1 MGRQLLERE
10 SRSARAQAGR
20 CPAYQCVDVEC
31 EQPRQGTSTQ
41 TCLEGCTTLA
51 AFHLACE
58 REASRLSCDRA
69 LGKVSMK
76 MASVHG
82 QGNHL

>member
-1 MGRQLLERE
+1 MGRQLWERK
-10 SRSARAQAGR
+10 SRSARA
-20 CPAYQCVDVEC
+20 CPASCVDVEC

-51 AFHLACE
+51 AFHLACG
-58 REASRLSCDRA
+58 REAGRLLGDRA